1 MQILDFIWPSLYI
14 ASSVFQFWFLILATI
29 SIEAVCFKYFA
40 KAELKRS
47 IVVSVIGNLV
57 SGLIGTVFMA
67 TASLLYHTIADT
79 LLFESTFNPV
89 NWIASYLIMCF
100 GSILLEVIAVKLIWK
115 YKFKELILP
124 LGIGNVLSYAVIIA
138 LNNFNIFYNGIN

>member
-29 SIEAVCFKYFA
+29 IIEAICFKYFA
-40 KAELKRS
+40 KTEFKRS
-47 IVVSVIGNLV
+47 IAVSVVGNLV

-67 TASLLYHTIADT
+67 TASILYHTIADT

-100 GSILLEVIAVKLIWK
+100 GSILLELFAVKLIWK
-115 YKFKELILP
+115 YKFKDLILP
-124 LGIGNVLSYAVIIA
+124 LGIGNILSYTVIIA
-138 LNNFNIFYNGIN
+138 LNNFNFFYKGIN